1 MASRDRHTG
10 RNVAL
15 VGGAAF
21 VAWILWRRR
30 GSGIG
35 GPAGSA
41 SDASSSNTTNA
52 PTVPCRVWVRADRI
66 ELDGAPADLAT
77 VVARCRESGRA
88 DVRAT
93 GNAITRSIITV
104 LAALKAAGVVVNAP
118 PDLAHLVARAPELS
132 R

>member
-1 MASRDRHTG
+1 MANRDRHTG

-30 GSGIG
+30 GMGIG

-41 SDASSSNTTNA
+41 SDASSSHTTNT
-52 PTVPCRVWVRADRI
+52 PKDPCRVWVRADRI
-66 ELDGAPADLAT
+66 ELDGAPSDVST

-88 DVRAT
+88 EVRAT
-93 GNAITRSIITV
+93 GDAITRTIITV
-104 LAALKAAGVVVNAP
+104 LAALKAAGVVVDAP
-118 PDLAHLVARAPELS
+118 PDVAHLVARTPEKA